1 MTTAKHNINIKY
13 MPVLLEYNSALSNQ
27 ANLIFATYVKKFFV
41 YISLTPFFNFIF

>member
-1 MTTAKHNINIKY
+1 MTTAKHKINLKY

-27 ANLIFATYVKKFFV
+27 ANLIFATCFKNNFV